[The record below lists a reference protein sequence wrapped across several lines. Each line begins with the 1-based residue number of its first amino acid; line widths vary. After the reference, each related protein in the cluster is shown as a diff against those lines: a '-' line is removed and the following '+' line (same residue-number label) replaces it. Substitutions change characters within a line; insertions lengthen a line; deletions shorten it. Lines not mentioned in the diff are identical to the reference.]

1 MAGVHVG
8 ALGVGVVAVSLVA
21 AEPNGVQKVH
31 HLVAALLA
39 EDKRCWQ
46 AAKKTN
52 RVMLLMHYAL

>member
-31 HLVAALLA
+31 DLVAALLA
-39 EDKRCWQ
+39 EDERCWQ
-46 AAKKTN
+46 AAKKKEKKE
-52 RVMLLMHYAL
+52 